1 MKYLITFL
9 ILTMSIGCFGQENA
23 ESRTEK
29 LSLMKADLEAI
40 LNSKPYKTDEHAK
53 IKAYFVELGSL
64 IEDLQ
69 LSSRYRKRFNRFLRN
84 AGVETFCQT
93 AYLEKKL
100 WNELVGNCTMNNFF
114 LCTEEVKIYP
124 EKKAAMKELVDNDY
138 KTQLE
143 TLPACQ

>member
-9 ILTMSIGCFGQENA
+9 ILTFSMTCFGQENA

-29 LSLMKADLEAI
+29 LSVMKSDLEAI
-40 LNSKPYKTDEHAK
+40 LNTKPYKADEHTK
-53 IKAYFVELGSL
+53 IKAYFAELGSF

-69 LSSRYRKRFNRFLRN
+69 SSSRYKKRFNRFLRN
-84 AGVETFCQT
+84 TGVETFCQA
-93 AYLEKKL
+93 AYLEKKI
-100 WNELVGNCTMNNFF
+100 WSELVGNCTMNNFF

-124 EKKAAMKELVDNDY
+124 EKKAAMKELVDNEY